1 MANLRK
7 FSIYLLAIAIV
18 IYCGFPLYWMAIS
31 SIQPTSEIITLE
43 PDISKVIPRAFS
55 LAHYVVLFGS
65 GPEQHAFYKYMIN
78 SLLVGAATTA
88 ITLLISMLGGY
99 SLARFNYRGKEAI
112 SRFILFAYLVP
123 PAILLVPFF
132 LMISWLNLLD
142 NLISLVI
149 VYPTFCIPFSVW
161 ILRSFF
167 EGIPREMEEAALVDG
182 ASAIRTF
189 FSVVLPISTPIIGA
203 VIAYS
208 FITSW
213 TEYMFAFTL
222 LKTKDLV
229 TVPVAIMHAIPG
241 HMIEW
246 GTLTAA
252 SFVSTIPIL
261 LIFIPLAK
269 YLLRGIAITSGVK
282 Q

>member
-7 FSIYLLAIAIV
+7 FFIYLFAVFIV

-31 SIQPTSEIITLE
+31 SIQPSSEIITLE
-43 PDISKVIPRAFS
+43 PDVSKIIPRALS
-55 LAHYVVLFGS
+55 SAHYVKLFGS
-65 GPEQHAFYKYMIN
+65 GPEEHAFYKYIIN
-78 SLLVGAATTA
+78 SVLVSAATTA

-132 LMISWLNLLD
+132 LMISWLNLMD

-189 FSVVLPISTPIIGA
+189 FSVVLPISTPIMGA

-241 HMIEW
+241 HFIEW

-252 SFVSTIPIL
+252 SFVSTIPVL
-261 LIFIPLAK
+261 LMFIPLAK